1 MPRTRGARATAAA
14 RSPIRPRRA
23 ALGVP
28 VLDLVYVLAT
38 LALFA
43 LVALVVKGVERL

>member
-1 MPRTRGARATAAA
+1 VLE
-14 RSPIRPRRA
+14 S
-23 ALGVP
+23 P
-28 VLDLVYVLAT
+28 VLDLIYLAAT

>member
-1 MPRTRGARATAAA
+1 
-14 RSPIRPRRA
+14 
-23 ALGVP
+23 